1 MKEWTR
7 HDARAQQLL
16 EAGQFNAQHQSYR
29 GQMASLDRAQLPVAA
44 LAVGSPTPARRVKD
58 AAMHKVWVF
67 APWDTGSATT
77 AGEQVRYRAADAD
90 TSSDQWMAVT
100 YQQYSSGWVTAFET
114 TLTPFR
120 GGSLLT
126 EWQGNSLLQ
135 VFFTWTKQA
144 SQHSTPLPGRQADRY
159 MGLRLLYNGAVAAE
173 RHGPAKPMDCF
184 RIVGERQ
191 MPAGDVTLTCQ
202 FQLRAA
208 GPDDA
213 LTDSSVAENHLC
225 QGHLWGNRVVSIG
238 RWR

>member
-1 MKEWTR
+1 MKQWTR
-7 HDARAQQLL
+7 HEALAAQLL
-16 EAGQFNAQHQSYR
+16 DSAQFNAQHQSFR
-29 GQMASLDRAQLPVAA
+29 GQAAGLDRAQLPVGVLTDAGV
-44 LAVGSPTPARRVKD
+44 LPRRIKD
-58 AAMHKVWVF
+58 GAMHKLWVF

-90 TSSDQWMAVT
+90 TDPDQWMAVT
-100 YQQYSSGWVTAFET
+100 YQQYSSGWVTAFEE

-126 EWQGNSLLQ
+126 EWQGNSLVQ
-135 VFFTWTKQA
+135 IFFTWTAQA
-144 SQHSTPLPGRQADRY
+144 NQHSTPLPGRQADRY
-159 MGLRLLYNGAVAAE
+159 VGLRILYNGAVAAE

-184 RIVGERQ
+184 RIVGEKQ
-191 MPAGDVTLTCQ
+191 VPAGDVTLTCQ

-213 LTDSSVAENHLC
+213 IADATVGADHLC
-225 QGHLWGNRVVSIG
+225 QGHLWGNRVVAVG

>member
-7 HDARAQQLL
+7 QDALAGQLL
-16 EAGQFNAQHQSYR
+16 AEAQFNAQHQSFR
-29 GQMASLDRAQLPVAA
+29 GQLSALDRTQTPVEA
-44 LAVGSPTPARRVKD
+44 LDDSGVLSRRVRD
-58 AAMHKVWVF
+58 GALHKVWVF
-67 APWDTGSATT
+67 CPWDTGSALT

-90 TSSDQWMAVT
+90 TDAEQWMAVT

-173 RHGPAKPMDCF
+173 RHGPTKPMDCF

-213 LTDSSVAENHLC
+213 IEDVGSPADHLC